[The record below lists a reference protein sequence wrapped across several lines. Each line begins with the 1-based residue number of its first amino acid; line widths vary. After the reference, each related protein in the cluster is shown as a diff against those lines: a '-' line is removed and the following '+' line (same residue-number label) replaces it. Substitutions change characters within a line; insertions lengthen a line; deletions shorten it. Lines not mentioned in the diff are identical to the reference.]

1 MNDFSELPKWLRW
14 LRPKEDDIFPVFS
27 IVAKILTLLFAG
39 AIALSFL
46 AFLAVR
52 ESISSAAWD
61 AFLVSVVICLNFFN
75 FILWRVERKI
85 LLLIHFFIIFF
96 ASSCAMINMIENLSK

>member
-1 MNDFSELPKWLRW
+1 MNDFSELPKW

-27 IVAKILTLLFAG
+27 IMAKVLGVIFAG
-39 AIALSFL
+39 AFALSFL

-85 LLLIHFFIIFF
+85 LIMIHFFIIFF
-96 ASSCAMINMIENLSK
+96 ASSCAIINMIESLSK